1 MDPGGF
7 NDVLR
12 FERDASGLPKG
23 LYRGSDEFSGSALDG
38 TDGTQSELCA
48 RRFSQRLPIPIARPG
63 YQVLPQFY
71 EDSRGGRNQGRE
83 IAGAQS
89 PVSEPQR
96 FHVGGCAA
104 RRRNSQSKAREFMRS
119 SSHSTAY
126 PTIRRFYGFRHFGS
140 WSMSAVIS
148 KSDLLPCMRIRLW
161 CIQSDTPNHQRLEMT
176 EAEVREPWAAYRSD
190 Y

>member
-7 NDVLR
+7 NDVIR

-71 EDSRGGRNQGRE
+71 EDSRGGRNQGCE

-89 PVSEPQR
+89 QFERAFGKVAQVDQR
-96 FHVGGCAA
+96 GVLVENFFFSS
-104 RRRNSQSKAREFMRS
+104 RRRHTRLQGDWS
-119 SSHSTAY
+119 SDVCS
-126 PTIRRFYGFRHFGS
+126 
-140 WSMSAVIS
+140 
-148 KSDLLPCMRIRLW
+148 SD
-161 CIQSDTPNHQRLEMT
+161 
-176 EAEVREPWAAYRSD
+176 
-190 Y
+190 

>member
-23 LYRGSDEFSGSALDG
+23 LYRGSDEFSGSALEG
-38 TDGTQSELCA
+38 TEGTQSKLCA

-89 PVSEPQR
+89 PFERAFGKVAQVDQR
-96 FHVGGCAA
+96 GVLVENDFL
-104 RRRNSQSKAREFMRS
+104 RRGIPAPRA
-119 SSHSTAY
+119 
-126 PTIRRFYGFRHFGS
+126 
-140 WSMSAVIS
+140 
-148 KSDLLPCMRIRLW
+148 
-161 CIQSDTPNHQRLEMT
+161 IQLC
-176 EAEVREPWAAYRSD
+176 
-190 Y
+190 

>member
-23 LYRGSDEFSGSALDG
+23 LYRGSDEFSGSALEG

-89 PVSEPQR
+89 QFERAFGKVAQVDQR
-96 FHVGGCAA
+96 GVLVENDFL
-104 RRRNSQSKAREFMRS
+104 RRGIPAPRA
-119 SSHSTAY
+119 
-126 PTIRRFYGFRHFGS
+126 
-140 WSMSAVIS
+140 
-148 KSDLLPCMRIRLW
+148 
-161 CIQSDTPNHQRLEMT
+161 IQLC
-176 EAEVREPWAAYRSD
+176 
-190 Y
+190 